1 VFGQRRPIG
10 TTPVVRPPIEALA
23 GRPRPDEED
32 ALSPATAWK
41 TPIDAAEPDAAH
53 PAGVVELGDDDMQDT
68 TGGALT
74 TKACVTATIGLTATI
89 CSPSGTLCGSCQMG
103 TRGCC

>member
-1 VFGQRRPIG
+1 MS
-10 TTPVVRPPIEALA
+10 T
-23 GRPRPDEED
+23 
-32 ALSPATAWK
+32 ATAWK
-41 TPIDAAEPDAAH
+41 TPDRTTERDPAH
-53 PAGVVELGDDDMQDT
+53 PAGVVELGDDDMHDT

-74 TKACVTATIGLTATI
+74 SPACITATIGLTATI